1 MNRNKSSN
9 THKKLTCYHCGLEM
23 TESETV
29 WFDGKPFCCN
39 GCKTVYEIL
48 NQNQLTQYYTINENP
63 GIKTDDI
70 DEGIKQKYAYLDN
83 PDIEKKL
90 LEFDDSNTK
99 IVNFY
104 IPNIHC
110 SSCIWVL
117 EHLDKLNPA
126 IKHSEVNFPT
136 KNVRITYDGS
146 QISLRQVVEILA
158 SIAYPPL
165 ISLEDLNKDKK
176 HSNKKLLYQLA
187 IAGFAF
193 GNIML
198 MSLPEYIQGE
208 GFWIAKFAPLF
219 RWLSLGLSIPVVFY
233 SARDYFESAIKGL
246 RQKIVNVDI
255 LIALGITVLFLR
267 SSYEVITGTGQGYFD
282 SLTGLVFFLLLG
294 KYFQRIT
301 YDYLSFERDYKSYFP
316 IAVTKI
322 VEGKEEIVEIKDLK
336 PGDRFIIRNEEIIPV
351 DGILMKHPALIDYS
365 FVTGESLPVEKQV
378 GDQLLAGGKQIG
390 GYIEVEAIN
399 DVDNSYLTKLWS
411 REAFQ
416 NPNAGNIKNLT
427 DQISKHFT
435 FIILSIAFVAGTYWW
450 LTAGFGK
457 AVWVVTAVLIVA
469 CPCALALSAPFA
481 FGNILRHF
489 GYRHLYL
496 KNAQV
501 VESLSKTDSIVFD
514 KTGTL
519 TLQEKYQVQYDGQ
532 DLNPEQKSI
541 IKTMVKASN
550 HPLSRLIYEF
560 FKEEP
565 LTELDNVEEIT
576 GQGIKARKGKDEFKI
591 GSATFTGAS
600 RTGQGTRV
608 WVSINNQIIGKF
620 VFEAH
625 YRKGV
630 ANLFNRLRQRYKLYI
645 LSGDNDAEKPV
656 LEKLLPAGT
665 TYRFNQSVHDK
676 MDFIQ
681 DLQAQGKS
689 VMMIGD
695 GLNDAGALQQ
705 ADVGIAI
712 SENTNVF
719 TPSSDGI
726 LKADKLLQLP
736 DFLQVARQTK
746 RIIYVSFIIAFFY
759 NIIGLSFAVTNHLT
773 PIVAAILMPISSIS
787 IVVFVTVL
795 TNWIV
800 RKIK

>member
-1 MNRNKSSN
+1 MKHNKSSIP
-9 THKKLTCYHCGLEM
+9 HKKLTCYHCGLEM
-23 TESETV
+23 SESETV
-29 WFDGKPFCCN
+29 WFDDKPFCCN

-48 NQNQLTQYYTINENP
+48 NQNQLSQYYTINKNP
-63 GIKTDDI
+63 GIKTDEI
-70 DEGIKQKYAYLDN
+70 DKSIKQKYAYLDN
-83 PDIEKKL
+83 PGIEKKL
-90 LEFDDSNTK
+90 LEFDDGNTK

-117 EHLDKLNPA
+117 EHLDKLNSA
-126 IKHSEVNFPT
+126 VKHSEVNFPT

-146 QISLRQVVEILA
+146 QISLRQIVEILA

-176 HSNKKLLYQLA
+176 QSHKKLLYQLA

-198 MSLPEYIQGE
+198 MSLPEYIQTE
-208 GFWIAKFAPLF
+208 GFWIEKFAPLF
-219 RWLSLGLSIPVVFY
+219 RWLSLGLAIPVVFY

-267 SSYEVITGTGQGYFD
+267 SSYEVLTGTGQGYFD

-322 VEGKEEIVEIKDLK
+322 ADGKEKIIEIKDLK

-351 DGILMKHPALIDYS
+351 DGILMKNPALIDYS

-416 NPNAGNIKNLT
+416 NPTAGNIKNLT
-427 DQISKHFT
+427 DQISQYFT
-435 FIILSIAFVAGTYWW
+435 YIILSIALFAGLYWW
-450 LTAGFGK
+450 ITSGFGT
-457 AVWVVTAVLIVA
+457 AIWVITAVLIVA

-481 FGNILRHF
+481 FGNILRQF
-489 GYRHLYL
+489 GYRNFYL

-501 VESLSKTDSIVFD
+501 IERLSKIDSIVFD

-519 TLQEKYQVQYDGQ
+519 TLQEKYQVHYEGQ
-532 DLNPEQKSI
+532 NLTPEQKSVL
-541 IKTMVKASN
+541 KTMVKASN
-550 HPLSRLIYEF
+550 HPLSRLIYDF
-560 FKEEP
+560 FKEAP
-565 LTELDNVEEIT
+565 LIELDNVEEIT
-576 GQGIKARKGKDEFKI
+576 GQGVVAQKDDKSYKI
-591 GSATFTGAS
+591 GSASFTGAS
-600 RTGQGTRV
+600 TTGQGTRV
-608 WVSINNQIIGKF
+608 WVAVNDQIIGKF

-625 YRKGV
+625 YRKGLQK
-630 ANLFNRLRQRYKLYI
+630 LFDRLQQGYKLYI

-656 LEKLLPAGT
+656 LQKLLPDGT
-665 TYRFNQSVHDK
+665 SFRFNQSVHDK
-676 MDFIQ
+676 MDFVQ
-681 DLQAQGKS
+681 NLQQQGKN

-726 LKADKLLQLP
+726 LKADKLLRLP
-736 DFLQVARQTK
+736 DFLQVAIQTK
-746 RIIYVSFIIAFFY
+746 RIIYLSFIIAFFY
-759 NIIGLSFAVTNHLT
+759 NIIGLGFAVTNHLT

-787 IVVFVTVL
+787 IVIFVTVL

-800 RKIK
+800 RKL

>member
-1 MNRNKSSN
+1 MNQNKLSN
-9 THKKLTCYHCGLEM
+9 HQQKLTCYHCGLEM
-23 TESETV
+23 SESEAV
-29 WFDGKPFCCN
+29 WFDDKPFCCN

-48 NQNQLTQYYTINENP
+48 NQNKLSQYYTINENP
-63 GIKTDDI
+63 GIKTDQI
-70 DEGIKQKYAYLDN
+70 DEGIKQKYAYLDE
-83 PDIEKKL
+83 PEIEKKL
-90 LEFDDSNTK
+90 LEFDDGNIK

-117 EHLDKLNPA
+117 EHLDKLNPD
-126 IKHSEVNFPT
+126 INHSEVNFPT
-136 KNVRITYDGS
+136 KNVRITYNGS
-146 QISLRQVVEILA
+146 KISLREVVEILA

-165 ISLEDLNKDKK
+165 ISLEDLNQDKK
-176 HSNKKLLYQLA
+176 KSDKKLLYQLA

-198 MSLPEYIQGE
+198 MSLPEYIQKE
-208 GFWIAKFAPLF
+208 GFWIEKFAPLF
-219 RWLSLGLSIPVVFY
+219 RWIMLGLSVPVVFY

-246 RQKIVNVDI
+246 FQKIVNVDI
-255 LIALGITVLFLR
+255 LIALGVTVLFLR
-267 SSYEVITGTGQGYFD
+267 SSYEVLTGTGQGYFD

-322 VEGKEEIVEIKDLK
+322 ADGKEEIVEIKDLK

-351 DGILMKHPALIDYS
+351 DGILMKNPALIDYS

-416 NPNAGNIKNLT
+416 NPEARNIKNLT
-427 DQISKHFT
+427 DQISKYFT
-435 FIILSIAFVAGTYWW
+435 YIILSIALLVGLYWW
-450 LTAGFGK
+450 IATGFGT
-457 AVWVVTAVLIVA
+457 AIWVITAVLIVA

-481 FGNILRHF
+481 FGNILRQF

-501 VESLSKTDSIVFD
+501 VETLSKIDTIVFD

-519 TLQEKYQVQYDGQ
+519 TLQEKYKVQYEGQ
-532 DLNPEQKSI
+532 NLSDEQKSV
-541 IKTMVKASN
+541 IKTMVKTSN
-550 HPLSRLIYEF
+550 HPLSRLIYDNL
-560 FKEEP
+560 KDVP
-565 LTELDNVEEIT
+565 LTEVNNVEEKT
-576 GQGIKARKGKDEFKI
+576 GQGIIARAHEHIYKI
-591 GSATFTGAS
+591 GSSALANTSSSGY
-600 RTGQGTRV
+600 GTLV
-608 WVSINNQIIGKF
+608 WVVVDNLIIGKF
-620 VFEAH
+620 VFKAH
-625 YRKGV
+625 YRKGLKD
-630 ANLFNRLRQRYKLYI
+630 LFNKLQSRYKLYI
-645 LSGDNDAEKPV
+645 LSGDNDTEKPV
-656 LEKLLPAGT
+656 LEKLLPTDT
-665 TYRFNQSVHDK
+665 TYFFNQSVHDK
-676 MDFIQ
+676 MDFVQ
-681 DLQAQGKS
+681 DLQKQGKS

-726 LKADKLLQLP
+726 LKAEKLLQLP
-736 DFLQVARQTK
+736 DFLQVSRQTK
-746 RIIYVSFIIAFFY
+746 RIIYTSFAIAFVY
-759 NIIGLSFAVTNHLT
+759 NLIGLGFAVTNYLT

-787 IVVFVTVL
+787 IVIFVTVL

-800 RKIK
+800 RKMK